1 MQSNGEQSSTTPGN
15 SSDITKD
22 NFIPIFSNRIADYR
36 EWRLRIGLY
45 FRKMTIQNKKKEA
58 TINLLTSLHGLAWR
72 QIEHIADKLVDED
85 EGFSRAL
92 QILDTCFKY
101 NEKVEM
107 PRAFEKFF
115 YSLHRQPT
123 KPDTA
128 FLHHGASRAPSPETC
143 WTDGGTETTGSNTCG
158 NVHGRG
164 ED

>member
-1 MQSNGEQSSTTPGN
+1 MNPADQPSTTPAN

-45 FRKMTIQNKKKEA
+45 FRKMSLQNKKKEA

-107 PRAFEKFF
+107 PR
-115 YSLHRQPT
+115 SL
-123 KPDTA
+123 
-128 FLHHGASRAPSPETC
+128 
-143 WTDGGTETTGSNTCG
+143 
-158 NVHGRG
+158 
-164 ED
+164 